1 MKRQILTLGAICAAA
16 FTLTNCNKEI
26 AEPKAPVT
34 EGTDFEIVATTADT
48 KTANVGLNTV
58 WATGDALNVFHTEA
72 GSTTYGTNDKFTYA
86 GADNKFTGKLTTG
99 LEAGKKYDWYAL
111 YPVNDKA
118 QYVITTPAGSKT
130 GDGWAYIGHK
140 GGATQNGYN
149 STAHLAENLCPL
161 YGVAKSVD
169 ASTPVSFNMKHIASV
184 VKIVVTNESESPLTV
199 TSVTFTAPEDIVGSY
214 FMNFTDPNNVVCKA
228 SGASFVSSTATL
240 NVTGG
245 TALAKGE
252 KAEFYIPIKPFKATA
267 NNLKITVNG
276 YEKTPVS
283 TADVEFK
290 AGKIETVNFKYNNST
305 VAATPHYKADF
316 EGATEHRTSGNNSFT
331 SNTYTVSGVKWELK
345 YADAVTTGSP
355 LSGNANVMCR
365 IAKNTTNKPYI
376 LSENLLSKS
385 ETVTKVSFLSDLG
398 TNVSLVASYSTNNGN
413 TWNPLTVTKDA
424 TVHATLGYSA
434 SLTGVTASDFRL
446 KFEWS
451 KPGTTKSHVNSQID
465 DICVFTE

>member
-26 AEPKAPVT
+26 AEPKAPET
-34 EGTDFEIVATTADT
+34 EGIPFEIVAATADT
-48 KTANVGLNTV
+48 KTENNGLNTV
-58 WATGDALNVFHTEA
+58 WTTGDALNVFHAEA
-72 GSTTYGTNDKFTYA
+72 GSTAYGNNDKFTYT
-86 GADNKFTGKLTTG
+86 GADNKFKGTLKTALGG
-99 LEAGKKYDWYAL
+99 GKKYDWYAL
-111 YPVNDKA
+111 YPVNSNPKF
-118 QYVITTPAGSKT
+118 VITTPAGSKT
-130 GDGWAYIGHK
+130 DDGWAYIGHK

-149 STAHLAENLCPL
+149 STAHLAETLCPL
-161 YGVAKSVD
+161 YGVVKSVD

-245 TALAKGE
+245 TALKKGE

-267 NNLKITVNG
+267 NKLKITVNG

-290 AGKIETVNFKYNNST
+290 AGKIETVNFKYNNSA
-305 VAATPHYKADF
+305 VVATPHYKADF
-316 EGATEHRTSGNNSFT
+316 EGATEHRTSGTNSFT

-345 YADAVTTGSP
+345 YADAVTTGGP
-355 LSGNANVMCR
+355 LSGSANVMSR

-385 ETVTKVSFLSDLG
+385 ETVTKVSFLSELG
-398 TNVSLVASYSTNNGN
+398 PKASLVASYSIDNGS
-413 TWNPLTVTKDA
+413 TWNPLTITKDA

-451 KPGTTKSHVNSQID
+451 RTGTAKVDSKID

>member
-34 EGTDFEIVATTADT
+34 EGIPFEIVATTADT
-48 KTANVGLNTV
+48 KTANDGLNTV
-58 WATGDALNVFHTEA
+58 WTTGDALNVFHAEA
-72 GSTTYGTNDKFTYA
+72 GSIDYGTNDQFTYT
-86 GADNKFTGKLTTG
+86 GADNKFKGTLKTALGGGKS
-99 LEAGKKYDWYAL
+99 YDWYAL
-111 YPVNDKA
+111 YPVNSNPKF
-118 QYVITTPAGSKT
+118 VITTPAGSKT
-130 GDGWAYIGHK
+130 DDGWAYIGHK

-149 STAHLAENLCPL
+149 STAHLAETLCPL
-161 YGVAKSVD
+161 YGVVKSVD

-245 TALAKGE
+245 TALKKGE

-267 NNLKITVNG
+267 NKLKITVNG

-290 AGKIETVNFKYNNST
+290 AGKIETVNFKYNKAIAAETLVAKFVATSIGSGYKAHEGVTSDGKNWTVTFGQQNYVGTNKSKKANCKLGT
-305 VAATPHYKADF
+305 KYEKVGKPCGYTADQTMVAAIISESA
-316 EGATEHRTSGNNSFT
+316 
-331 SNTYTVSGVKWELK
+331 L
-345 YADAVTTGSP
+345 
-355 LSGNANVMCR
+355 ANVSKVVVNGDSDTNNPEK
-365 IAKNTTNKPYI
+365 ISLVYSTDGTTYSLIETKTYSKAGNEFTFAKKASAYYAVVLYHKGGGTDIFMRTRD
-376 LSENLLSKS
+376 L
-385 ETVTKVSFLSDLG
+385 VVSF
-398 TNVSLVASYSTNNGN
+398 Y
-413 TWNPLTVTKDA
+413 
-424 TVHATLGYSA
+424 
-434 SLTGVTASDFRL
+434 
-446 KFEWS
+446 E
-451 KPGTTKSHVNSQID
+451 
-465 DICVFTE
+465 

>member
-1 MKRQILTLGAICAAA
+1 M
-16 FTLTNCNKEI
+16 
-26 AEPKAPVT
+26 
-34 EGTDFEIVATTADT
+34 
-48 KTANVGLNTV
+48 
-58 WATGDALNVFHTEA
+58 
-72 GSTTYGTNDKFTYA
+72 
-86 GADNKFTGKLTTG
+86 
-99 LEAGKKYDWYAL
+99 
-111 YPVNDKA
+111 YPVNSNPKF
-118 QYVITTPAGSKT
+118 VITTPAGSKT

-149 STAHLAENLCPL
+149 STAHLAETLCPL
-161 YGVAKSVD
+161 YGVVKSVD

-199 TSVTFTAPEDIVGSY
+199 NSITFTAPEDIVGSY

-245 TALAKGE
+245 TALKKGE
-252 KAEFYIPIKPFKATA
+252 KAEFYIPIKPFKAAA
-267 NNLKITVNG
+267 NKLKITVNG

-290 AGKIETVNFKYNNST
+290 AGKIETVNFKYNNSA
-305 VAATPHYKADF
+305 VVATPHYKADF
-316 EGATEHRTSGNNSFT
+316 EGETEHRTSGTNSYT

-345 YADAVTTGSP
+345 YADAVTSGSP
-355 LSGNANVMCR
+355 LSGSAHVICR
-365 IAKNTTNKPYI
+365 IAKDTKNKPYI

-385 ETVTKVSFLSDLG
+385 ETVTKVSFLSKLG
-398 TNVSLVASYSTNNGN
+398 TNVSLVASYSTDNGN
-413 TWNPLTVTKDA
+413 IWNPLTITKDA

-451 KPGTTKSHVNSQID
+451 RTTGTTKVDSNID